1 MIQRLGLVFIPLL
14 ALFMIL
20 SCGDGIRETEE
31 LSVPLTFHV
40 SVEDV
45 TSTEVTVKVIPS
57 DDTSS
62 WFAGLLSVEDAAGMP
77 LDVLKDYHS
86 RTDSFVDGIYRG
98 MASVIFN
105 GLLPRT
111 QYIVCVFEC
120 SEPSCEL
127 PFVDTLK
134 TEPDPH
140 SVTDEGVVL
149 LNVKWATRNVAEPGI
164 FAASPSD
171 PGMLYQWNRNTG
183 WSWTDPLYTVD
194 IDGTVSVQDWNTVD
208 ADGAEWTAEND
219 PCPEGWRVPTMLE
232 IAELMDDR
240 YLTYRWI
247 PADGDD
253 CAGKTF
259 INSSGA
265 ELFLP
270 SVGMRDALTGEIS
283 GTGTEGFYWSASE
296 SNTEDDSGAWFLDFT
311 PSKVLVRGEPIRTT
325 GYSVRCV
332 AEN

>member
-1 MIQRLGLVFIPLL
+1 MVFIPLL

-105 GLLPRT
+105 GLLPQT

-149 LNVKWATRNVAEPGI
+149 LNV
-164 FAASPSD
+164 
-171 PGMLYQWNRNTG
+171 
-183 WSWTDPLYTVD
+183 
-194 IDGTVSVQDWNTVD
+194 GTVV
-208 ADGAEWTAEND
+208 
-219 PCPEGWRVPTMLE
+219 
-232 IAELMDDR
+232 
-240 YLTYRWI
+240 
-247 PADGDD
+247 
-253 CAGKTF
+253 
-259 INSSGA
+259 
-265 ELFLP
+265 
-270 SVGMRDALTGEIS
+270 
-283 GTGTEGFYWSASE
+283 
-296 SNTEDDSGAWFLDFT
+296 
-311 PSKVLVRGEPIRTT
+311 
-325 GYSVRCV
+325 
-332 AEN
+332 